1 VFDEWWGIKGNK
13 EGAKALPYDL
23 REKLT
28 TRLKFASII
37 SVDFSH
43 GLNTHARGKCNPI

>member
-1 VFDEWWGIKGNK
+1 VFDEWWEIKGSK
-13 EGAKALPYDL
+13 EGAKALLDDL

-28 TRLKFASII
+28 TRLKFASIL

-43 GLNTHARGKCNPI
+43 GLCSLIGVKWF